1 MQASTENDVID
12 RVLIT
17 KTSEIQTLK
26 TLIPMETSIV
36 QIIIDRLLY
45 CVILDEW
52 QTSDKDRVVI

>member
-36 QIIIDRLLY
+36 
-45 CVILDEW
+45 
-52 QTSDKDRVVI
+52 